1 MNKLFPLENYTK
13 THSKRSKKYSI
24 SKEEAKY
31 IKTKIKKKIKII
43 FLIFI
48 WCYFF
53 CTLDWAWD
61 YTRNEKWQP
70 PLGNTVNNVQ

>member
-53 CTLDWAWD
+53 CTLD
-61 YTRNEKWQP
+61 
-70 PLGNTVNNVQ
+70 